1 MKKIGLLF
9 LFAATATWAQTALE
23 VNTSN
28 AVTPPGTSPT
38 TVSFPIQRVQ
48 MPTYADVYCAG
59 FINRQI
65 LPDANFVAG
74 GLDTPQST
82 KFVKDDMV
90 YLLGSGYT
98 AGAEY
103 EIVRELRD
111 INEYEVFPGQRK
123 LMKATGQPYQEV
135 GRVRIV
141 DTRSRA
147 AVAQGGR
154 GSAPGG
160 M

>member
-9 LFAATATWAQTALE
+9 LFAATATWSQTALE

-74 GLDTPQST
+74 GVGTPQST

-111 INEYEVFPGQRK
+111 INEYEMYPGQRK
-123 LMKATGQPYQEV
+123 LMKATGQSYQEV
-135 GRVRIV
+135 GRIRIV
-141 DTRSRA
+141 ATR
-147 AVAQGGR
+147 
-154 GSAPGG
+154 
-160 M
+160 